1 MDGTHPHSNPRQA
14 GQLPGPL
21 RPARPGRAL
30 YGRLERL
37 SLAAGGLLM
46 LAVVLA
52 SVLIAQR
59 TGRDTADAAHAQQV
73 RLTTVDLL
81 DAVLL
86 AETGQRGYL
95 LTGRSDYLAPYSQAV
110 HDVPVLLGRL
120 GQDLEGDPDFAN
132 WRGVI
137 QDKMAELAQTVRL
150 EQAGRH
156 QEALALVG
164 TDRGRDDMARA
175 RDIARRLAEREA
187 AAVSSDLRRSE
198 RGAQTVVA
206 VDGVALVLLLALALF
221 VGRSLRRTVRA
232 LNQNRRAL
240 VAANAELQEGRD
252 RLEAAVRER
261 TADLTEANV
270 EIQRFAYIVSHDLR
284 APLLNI
290 IGFTSELQDAT
301 LRLNRFVTE
310 HLEPSGIAVPA
321 DVREASQAD
330 LPEAIRFIQT
340 STAKMDR
347 LITAILRLSRE
358 GRRVL
363 APERLDMNALLGG
376 IADSVRQVAEAAG
389 AEVVVQSVPALV
401 SDRLAVEQVFSNLV
415 ENALKYSAPG
425 RPGRVTLSG
434 TSEGAFMRYDVTDNG
449 RGIAARD
456 LERVFEL
463 FRRAGLQDKPGE
475 GIGLAHVRALL
486 RRLGGTV
493 HCESTPGVG
502 STFIVR
508 LPQVLVHTGEKT
520 TGETTNERSSRD
532 DPAD

>member
-1 MDGTHPHSNPRQA
+1 MDGLYSHAAPTELRARWPR
-14 GQLPGPL
+14 G
-21 RPARPGRAL
+21 AL
-30 YGRLERL
+30 YGRRERL

-46 LAVVLA
+46 LAIVLA

-59 TGRDTADAAHAQQV
+59 TGRDTADAARAQEL

-95 LTGRSDYLAPYSQAV
+95 LTARPSYLAPYTQAQ
-110 HDVPVLLGRL
+110 HDVPMLLARL
-120 GQDLEGDPDFAN
+120 GQDLQGDPDFAN

-137 QDKMAELAQTVRL
+137 QDKMSELAETVRL

-156 QEALALVG
+156 QEALALVES
-164 TDRGRDDMARA
+164 DRGRDDMAKA
-175 RDIARRLAEREA
+175 RHIAHRLAARQAE
-187 AAVSSDLRRSE
+187 AVSGDLRRSE
-198 RGAQTVVA
+198 RGARTLVL
-206 VDGVALVLLLALALF
+206 VDSVALVLLLALALF
-221 VGRSLRRTVRA
+221 VGRSLRKTVRA
-232 LNQNRRAL
+232 LSQNRRAL
-240 VAANAELQEGRD
+240 VAANQELQEGRD

-301 LRLNRFVTE
+301 NRLNRFVTE
-310 HLEPSGIAVPA
+310 HLEPSGIVVPS

-363 APERLDMNALLGG
+363 MPERLDMNALLGG
-376 IADSVRQVAEAAG
+376 IADSVRQVADHAEA
-389 AEVVVQSVPALV
+389 EIVVHKVPSLV

-415 ENALKYSAPG
+415 ENALKYLSPG

-434 TSEGAFMRYDVTDNG
+434 HAEGAVMRYEVTDNG
-449 RGIAARD
+449 RGIAERD

-463 FRRAGLQDKPGE
+463 FRRAGVQDKPGE

-486 RRLGGTV
+486 RRLGGSV

-508 LPQVLVHTGEKT
+508 LPQVLAHTGDKT
-520 TGETTNERSSRD
+520 TGEIANERSTRD